1 MDEKSKNHFNTA
13 KENLKDA
20 NEELFKPEEDVVS
33 YLVCKNSQQ
42 VIENYLKGYLTLRGF
57 ETNENETLQSL
68 LDRCKSLDS
77 KFNQVD
83 METIDCKAHKIDSR
97 YCQDV
102 SKVSS
107 CFDAA
112 DGLDTFLR
120 KLKII

>member
-13 KENLKDA
+13 KENLNNA
-20 NEELFKPEEDVVS
+20 NNELFKPEEDVVS
-33 YLVCKNSQQ
+33 YLVCKNSQ
-42 VIENYLKGYLTLRGF
+42 VAIENYLKGYLSLRCF
-57 ETNENETLQSL
+57 ETNKEETLQSL
-68 LDRCKSLDS
+68 LNRCKSLDS

-83 METIDCKAHKIDSR
+83 IETIDCKAHKMDSR

-112 DGLDTFLR
+112 DNLDTFLR

>member
-1 MDEKSKNHFNTA
+1 MDNKATNHFELA
-13 KENLKDA
+13 KENLKEA
-20 NEELFKPEEDVVS
+20 NEELFKPKEDVVS
-33 YLVCKNSQQ
+33 YLVCKNSQYA
-42 VIENYLKGYLTLRGF
+42 IENNLKGFLNLRGF
-57 ETNENETLQSL
+57 ETHENETLQSL

-83 METIDCKAHKIDSR
+83 IETIDCKAHQMDSR

-112 DGLDTFLR
+112 DSLDTFLR
-120 KLKII
+120 KLKVI

>member
-1 MDEKSKNHFNTA
+1 MDEKSKIHFNTA
-13 KENLKDA
+13 KENLKGA

-42 VIENYLKGYLTLRGF
+42 AIENYLKGYLTLRGF

-83 METIDCKAHKIDSR
+83 IETIDCKAHKMDSR

-107 CFDAA
+107 CFDTA
-112 DGLDTFLR
+112 DNLDTFLR